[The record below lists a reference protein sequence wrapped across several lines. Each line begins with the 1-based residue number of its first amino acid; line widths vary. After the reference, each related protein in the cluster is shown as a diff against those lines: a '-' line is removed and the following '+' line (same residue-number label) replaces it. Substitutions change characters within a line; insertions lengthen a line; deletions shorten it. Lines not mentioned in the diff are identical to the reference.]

1 MIRSPLPKGSLGKA
15 HACATLALVSAL
27 GGCAVYQ
34 PQAFAP
40 PAALY
45 ADRSVTATAVPVSSA
60 AATLPQNAGRIIE
73 VSETRFSDGV
83 SQQIVLA
90 GDRSAHGANRID
102 VAFRLQAEND
112 VVSENKVPMSRPS
125 ETGIAREMEQLFP
138 GMEMQTVPV
147 LLQNAY
153 GPYGLAAGR
162 RGNGERCIYAWQ
174 WIEDGGNTSGVL
186 RNPAFAVFQGPM
198 PVSVRIRL
206 CRANASADQLAAVA
220 GELAIGGVRRTS
232 APVAAR
238 GGDALSAATGGSGAG
253 YDGYQLPRALTEE
266 PLPANDGFVARPARR
281 RAAYHAPPRT
291 RRHARRFYAE
301 PRPEAAVYNQPPQ
314 QQPYSPQPYAPQP
327 QQYPPQ
333 AAYPVQ
339 QPVQQMYA
347 PPVYA
352 PQQQQQQQQQ
362 GIKQLDPNL
371 PSQAY
376 RGPAAAAA
384 RVPLQQPPGAVQYN
398 APGQPTVPQAGR
410 LMRDPAP
417 GGQQGI

>member
-1 MIRSPLPKGSLGKA
+1 MIRPPLLKGSLAGA
-15 HACATLALVSAL
+15 NACAALALVLSL

-40 PAALY
+40 PVALY

-83 SQQIVLA
+83 AQQIVLA

-112 VVSENKVPMSRPS
+112 VVMENKVPMSRPS
-125 ETGIAREMEQLFP
+125 ETGIAREIESRFP

-174 WIEDGGNTSGVL
+174 WIEDGGNMSSVL
-186 RNPAFAVFQGPM
+186 RNSAFAVFQGAA

-206 CRANASADQLAAVA
+206 CRANASADQLAAVVD
-220 GELAIGGVRRTS
+220 ELVIGGVRRSS
-232 APVAAR
+232 APVAVR
-238 GGDALSAATGGSGAG
+238 GGDALSAAAGAG
-253 YDGYQLPRALTEE
+253 GPGFDGYQLPRALTEE
-266 PLPANDGFVARPARR
+266 PLSADDGFVARPARR

-291 RRHARRFYAE
+291 RRHARRAYAE
-301 PRPEAAVYNQPPQ
+301 RRREAVVYNQPQ
-314 QQPYSPQPYAPQP
+314 QQPYALQP

-339 QPVQQMYA
+339 QPAMQQMYA

-352 PQQQQQQQQQ
+352 PRQQ

-371 PSQAY
+371 PLQAY
-376 RGPAAAAA
+376 RGPAASAAA
-384 RVPLQQPPGAVQYN
+384 RVPLQQQPGAGQHN
-398 APGQPTVPQAGR
+398 APLQQSVPQAGR
-410 LMRDPAP
+410 MMRDPAP